1 MKKKLY
7 ITPATQVILIQPIVL
22 QTTSPVTE
30 TKTEIEEGGDDEGY
44 GETQQ
49 FVKLTSITIPIDG
62 KDNSHRWEL
71 LFPPVGIPV

>member
-30 TKTEIEEGGDDEGY
+30 KEIIEEGGDDEEDGY
-44 GETQQ
+44 PEQ
-49 FVKLTSITIPIDG
+49 FVKLTSKTIPIDG